1 MRELLK
7 RIKAD
12 IITTAILCIILG
24 ILVMVW
30 PTQTTKLLCWI
41 LAAILILM
49 GLSRIIAYLNDR
61 MSGQFGLA
69 AGIVLFMLGAW
80 ILIRPLSFAKIFP
93 IVIGVLLLMHG
104 LEDLKMTMEAK
115 AGGDNIWWTLL
126 VVAAVNILLGLFLV
140 WRAFAAVQ
148 IAMVLMGAA
157 LVYDGVTDLFAVY
170 RVAKTVREAEQDII
184 DVDVE
189 D

>member
-12 IITTAILCIILG
+12 IMSTAILCIVLG
-24 ILVMVW
+24 IMVMVW

-49 GLSRIIAYLNDR
+49 GLSRIIAYLKDR

-80 ILIRPLSFAKIFP
+80 ILFYPLNFAKIFP

-104 LEDLKMTMEAK
+104 LEDLKLTMEAK
-115 AGGDNIWWTLL
+115 AGGDSIWWTLL
-126 VVAAVNILLGLFLV
+126 IVSVVNLVLGIFLI

-157 LVYDGVTDLFAVY
+157 LIYDGVTDLFAVY
-170 RVAKTVREAEQDII
+170 RVAKTVKEAQKDII
-184 DVDVE
+184 DVE
-189 D
+189 DEN